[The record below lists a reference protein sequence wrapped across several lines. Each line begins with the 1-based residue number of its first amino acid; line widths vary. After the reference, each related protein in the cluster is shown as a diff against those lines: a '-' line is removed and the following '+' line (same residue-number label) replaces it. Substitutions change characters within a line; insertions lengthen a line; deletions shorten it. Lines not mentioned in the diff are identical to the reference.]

1 MAPLQRPL
9 GGMSHVT
16 LQMGGA
22 DLPRGTL
29 IAVIALLGTRV
40 EPALDAE
47 FKRPAQ
53 RGKKSYF

>member
-1 MAPLQRPL
+1 
-9 GGMSHVT
+9 MSHVT